1 MKTTVFGILY
11 IFLGTLSGFAFG
23 AGETIDYSK
32 VYSSSEAAG
41 LFFGPSRTVEQQK
54 RAALNVGR
62 INFRVRTTLQCGKLD
77 LKTSLNA
84 GLENMK
90 DQLGAAA
97 SQMKGMLTNGGVVIA
112 AVCYYKPNICAHVR
126 HFSAMLQE
134 DLNLQ
139 FNACNAMDNYI
150 NDQADK
156 GAKEIKAQAFADCLG
171 QTSGDPSAQDVKKCQ
186 NQAGSALNLLSPFDG
201 KRTNNTQQVLSSL
214 LSFVKKSENYDIW
227 AKVLGEIELK
237 KDGYWVRLFPKDLLR
252 ADDVVVNLAADS
264 KASVCNTADLR
275 RIITDKASPGDEYA
289 RFVRRVIKENITEA
303 TVKNL
308 ESMPATDR
316 SMACQSLADA
326 IAKMAAKRMATEGKS
341 DMLAALNNPAL
352 SQDLRDLYGQQSRET
367 FKSIEERAE
376 VLKPRDIPDVVAMIS
391 KLGAS
396 YRGLNH
402 NAASDI
408 SIRQEQNKKLNQDC
422 TDQFSCEGN

>member
-1 MKTTVFGILY
+1 MRTIVLKILC
-11 IFLGTLSGFAFG
+11 IFLGSLSGFAFG

-62 INFRVRTTLQCGKLD
+62 INLRVRTTLQCGKLD

-156 GAKEIKAQAFADCLG
+156 GAKEVKAQAFADCLG
-171 QTSGDPSAQDVKKCQ
+171 KTAGDPSAQDVKKCQ
-186 NQAGSALNLLSPFDG
+186 NQAGSALNLLSPFEG
-201 KRTNNTQQVLSSL
+201 KRVSNTQQVLSSL
-214 LSFVKKSENYDIW
+214 LTFVKKSENYDIW
-227 AKVLGEIELK
+227 AKILGEIELK

-275 RIITDKASPGDEYA
+275 KIITDRANPGDEYA

-308 ESMPATDR
+308 ESIPATDR

-352 SQDLRDLYGQQSRET
+352 PQDLRDFYGQQSRDT
-367 FKSIEERAE
+367 FQSIEERAE
-376 VLKPRDIPDVVAMIS
+376 VLKPREIPDVVAMIS

-402 NAASDI
+402 SAASDI
-408 SIRQEQNKKLNQDC
+408 SVRQEQNKKLNQDC